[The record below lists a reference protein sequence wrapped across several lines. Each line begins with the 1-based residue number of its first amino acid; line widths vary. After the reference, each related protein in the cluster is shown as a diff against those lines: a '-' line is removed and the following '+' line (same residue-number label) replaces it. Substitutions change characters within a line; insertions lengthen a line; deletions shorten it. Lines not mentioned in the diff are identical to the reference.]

1 MAFALT
7 SKLYPANHKT
17 VFVLDHTPYFGISC
31 ENPIEFE
38 FLKSRAPGFIP
49 MNPISKSLWTSSV
62 ESAIEYCRIVWDLF
76 PQGKLVRFIA
86 SDTVAHI
93 LNTWSPTQQNLTH
106 IMNGMSLIG
115 VPPPPHPPP
124 SIRSVSTPL
133 DYTVLHGLRAAIE
146 ALSEVT
152 DLQQEKIKSS
162 LDGQKILNKCRV
174 ICITSARDNDS
185 MKRLEDI
192 FLTVLKQQN
201 KVAAVSE
208 RLLTIDHCHLVIIN
222 TFPINIE
229 SEVNNHPPKNLAPI
243 LTTEVHSIKAPQI
256 PNKLSSLILE
266 HYDLASTTVT
276 GIPMKE
282 EQNASS
288 SANYDVEIFHASS
301 AHTAILKGNASDSA
315 AIRTIKEG
323 LEYETTTLKW
333 CTPRGVSGSELQNCT
348 CMHRITPVDVNSRPS
363 LCLINFLLNGRSVM
377 LEMPRKAGGKITSH
391 LLAAHGGEIFIHTL
405 CTARSVLE
413 DPPSISEGCG
423 GRVTDYRIPD
433 FGVLINQNTLFPIKV
448 KSSDEG
454 PQPIQKMKTRLSRL
468 TRYWPLTISSTLIF
482 NLKNYFDPL
491 PTLITKEKISD
502 EEVFQCKKIIY
513 NLISLESKM
522 EPLHP
527 LNTGQ
532 RMKGQKREE
541 QYKAMWNELEM
552 LVKNNLHTD
561 NHRSVYTCLLECHKF
576 NFEEDKIAE
585 KVELDEALNQLDNI
599 GPGKSEELPRA
610 SVIRATT
617 DSPMSPPPLASIAP
631 PLSRTMSRSRGIYNT
646 QHRTL
651 LEIFTASQDKGKSRP
666 DFAGRQGDSLVAKLY
681 PNLKTEDRGPRE
693 GMEVE

>member
-1 MAFALT
+1 MSFPLAN
-7 SKLYPANHKT
+7 KLYPANHKT
-17 VFVLDHTPYFGISC
+17 TFVLDHTPYFGISC

-38 FLKSRAPGFIP
+38 FLKSRTPGFIP

-93 LNTWSPTQQNLTH
+93 LNTWSAAQQNLTH

-115 VPPPPHPPP
+115 VPPPPPP
-124 SIRSVSTPL
+124 IRAVSTPL
-133 DYTVLHGLRAAIE
+133 DHTVLHGLRAAIE
-146 ALSEVT
+146 ALSEPT
-152 DLQQEKIKSS
+152 DLQLEKMKTAG
-162 LDGQKILNKCRV
+162 DNMKILNNTRV
-174 ICITSARDNDS
+174 ICITSARDNES

-192 FLTVLKQQN
+192 FLTVLNQQN
-201 KVAAVSE
+201 KLSATSDK
-208 RLLTIDHCHLVIIN
+208 LLPIHHCHLVIIN

-229 SEVNNHPPKNLAPI
+229 SQVNNHPAKNLSQI

-315 AIRTIKEG
+315 AIRTVKDG
-323 LEYETTTLKW
+323 MEYETTTLKW
-333 CTPRGVSGSELQNCT
+333 CTPRGMTGSELQNCT
-348 CMHRITPVDVNSRPS
+348 SMHRITPVDVNSRPS

-423 GRVTDYRIPD
+423 GRVTDYRITD
-433 FGVLINQNTLFPIKV
+433 FGLLIKQNTLLPIKV
-448 KSSDEG
+448 KNNEETE
-454 PQPIQKMKTRLSRL
+454 QPIQKMKTRLNRM
-468 TRYWPLTISSTLIF
+468 TNYWPMTISSTFIF

-491 PTLITKEKISD
+491 PTLITKDKITD
-502 EEVFQCKKIIY
+502 EEVFQCKKVIY

-527 LNTGQ
+527 LNSGQ
-532 RMKGQKREE
+532 RMKSQKREE
-541 QYKAMWNELEM
+541 QYKAMWNELET
-552 LVKNNLHTD
+552 LVKNNLHSD

-576 NFEEDKIAE
+576 NFDEDKISD
-585 KVELDEALNQLDNI
+585 KVELDEALHQLDNI
-599 GPGKSEELPRA
+599 GPGKPDSDIQRA

-617 DSPMSPPPLASIAP
+617 DSPMSPPPLTSIAP
-631 PLSRTMSRSRGIYNT
+631 PVSKNTTSNKNSGIYNN
-646 QHRTL
+646 QKSL
-651 LEIFTASQDKGKSRP
+651 LDIFMAQEKVKTRP
-666 DFAGRQGDSLVAKLY
+666 EFTGRQGDSLIWKLY
-681 PNLKTEDRGPRE
+681 PNLKTDDRGPRE
-693 GMEVE
+693 NMEVE

>member
-1 MAFALT
+1 MSFPLVN
-7 SKLYPANHKT
+7 KLYPANHKT
-17 VFVLDHTPYFGISC
+17 TFVLDHTPYFGISC

-38 FLKSRAPGFIP
+38 FLKSRTPGFIP

-93 LNTWSPTQQNLTH
+93 LNTWSSAQQNLTH

-115 VPPPPHPPP
+115 VPPPPPP
-124 SIRSVSTPL
+124 IRAVSTPL
-133 DYTVLHGLRAAIE
+133 DHTVLHGLRAAIE
-146 ALSEVT
+146 ALSEPSE
-152 DLQQEKIKSS
+152 LQLEKMQMAGDN
-162 LDGQKILNKCRV
+162 LKILNNTRV
-174 ICITSARDNDS
+174 ICITSARDNES

-192 FLTVLKQQN
+192 FLTVLNQQN
-201 KVAAVSE
+201 KLTTTTDN
-208 RLLTIDHCHLVIIN
+208 LLPIHHCHLVIIN

-229 SEVNNHPPKNLAPI
+229 SQVNNHPAKNLSQI

-301 AHTAILKGNASDSA
+301 AHTAILKGNALDSA
-315 AIRTIKEG
+315 AIRTIKDG
-323 LEYETTTLKW
+323 MEYETTTLKW
-333 CTPRGVSGSELQNCT
+333 CTPRGMTGSELQNCT
-348 CMHRITPVDVNSRPS
+348 SMHRITPVDVNSRPS

-423 GRVTDYRIPD
+423 GRVTDYRITD
-433 FGVLINQNTLFPIKV
+433 FGLLIKQNTLLPIKV
-448 KSSDEG
+448 KNNEE
-454 PQPIQKMKTRLSRL
+454 PEQPIQKMKTRLNRL
-468 TRYWPLTISSTLIF
+468 TRYWPMTISSTVIF

-491 PTLITKEKISD
+491 PTLITKDKITD
-502 EEVFQCKKIIY
+502 EEVFQCKKVIY

-527 LNTGQ
+527 LNSGQ
-532 RMKGQKREE
+532 RMKSQKREE
-541 QYKAMWNELEM
+541 QYKAMWNELET
-552 LVKNNLHTD
+552 LVKNNLHSD
-561 NHRSVYTCLLECHKF
+561 NHKSVYTCLLECHKF
-576 NFEEDKIAE
+576 NFDEDKISD
-585 KVELDEALNQLDNI
+585 KVELDEALHQLDNI
-599 GPGKSEELPRA
+599 GPGKSDSDVQRA

-617 DSPMSPPPLASIAP
+617 DSPMSPPPLTSIAP
-631 PLSRTMSRSRGIYNT
+631 TVSKHASSSKSSGLYNKKS
-646 QHRTL
+646 L
-651 LEIFTASQDKGKSRP
+651 LDIVMAQEKVKTRP
-666 DFAGRQGDSLVAKLY
+666 EFAGRQGDSLTFKLY
-681 PNLKTEDRGPRE
+681 SNLKTDDRGPRE
-693 GMEVE
+693 NMETE

>member
-1 MAFALT
+1 MAFPLIN
-7 SKLYPANHKT
+7 KLYPANHKT
-17 VFVLDHTPYFGISC
+17 IFVLDHTPYFGISC

-38 FLKSRAPGFIP
+38 FLKNRTPGFIP

-93 LNTWSPTQQNLTH
+93 LNTWNPSQQSLNH

-115 VPPPPHPPP
+115 VPPPPPPM
-124 SIRSVSTPL
+124 RAVSTPL
-133 DYTVLHGLRAAIE
+133 DHTVLHGLRAAIE
-146 ALSEVT
+146 ALSEPT
-152 DLQQEKIKSS
+152 DLQLEKTRNAG
-162 LDGQKILNKCRV
+162 DGPKIINNTRV

-192 FLTVLKQQN
+192 FLTVLNQQN
-201 KVAAVSE
+201 KLSTTSDK
-208 RLLTIDHCHLVIIN
+208 LLTIHHCHLVIIN
-222 TFPINIE
+222 TFPINME
-229 SEVNNHPPKNLAPI
+229 SQVNNHPAKNLSQI
-243 LTTEVHSIKAPQI
+243 LTTEVHSLKAPQI

-323 LEYETTTLKW
+323 MEYETTTLKW
-333 CTPRGVSGSELQNCT
+333 CTPRGMTGSELQNCT
-348 CMHRITPVDVNSRPS
+348 SMHRITPVDVNSRPS

-423 GRVTDYRIPD
+423 GRVTDYRITD
-433 FGVLINQNTLFPIKV
+433 FGMLIKQNTLLPIKV
-448 KSSDEG
+448 KNEESE
-454 PQPIQKMKTRLSRL
+454 QPIQKIKTRLNRL

-491 PTLITKEKISD
+491 PTLITKEKLTD
-502 EEVFQCKKIIY
+502 EEIFQCKKVIY

-522 EPLHP
+522 EPIHP
-527 LNTGQ
+527 PNTGQ
-532 RMKGQKREE
+532 RVKGQKREE
-541 QYKAMWNELEM
+541 QYKAMWNELET
-552 LVKNNLHTD
+552 LVKNNLHSD

-576 NFEEDKIAE
+576 NFDEDKISD
-585 KVELDEALNQLDNI
+585 KVELDEALHQLDNI
-599 GPGKSEELPRA
+599 GPGKPEVDIPRA

-617 DSPMSPPPLASIAP
+617 DSPMSPPPLTSIAQ
-631 PLSRTMSRSRGIYNT
+631 PLSRNVLSRNGGIYNT
-646 QHRTL
+646 QRTL
-651 LEIFTASQDKGKSRP
+651 LEIFTSQEKVKSRQE
-666 DFAGRQGDSLVAKLY
+666 FVGRQNDSLTWKLY
-681 PNLKTEDRGPRE
+681 SNLKTDDRGPRE
-693 GMEVE
+693 NMEVE

>member
-1 MAFALT
+1 MSFTVT

-86 SDTVAHI
+86 SDNVAHL

-115 VPPPPHPPP
+115 IPPPPPPL
-124 SIRSVSTPL
+124 RSVSTPL

-146 ALSEVT
+146 SLTEPT
-152 DLQQEKIKSS
+152 DLQQENIKNSV
-162 LDGQKILNKCRV
+162 DGQTVLNKNRV

-185 MKRLEDI
+185 MKRLEEI
-192 FLTVLKQQN
+192 FLTVLNQQN
-201 KVAAVSE
+201 KVCATSD

-229 SEVNNHPPKNLAPI
+229 SQVNNHPLKNLSPI
-243 LTTEVHSIKAPQI
+243 LSTEVHSIKAPQI

-315 AIRTIKEG
+315 AIRTIKDG

-423 GRVTDYRIPD
+423 GRVTDYRITD
-433 FGVLINQNTLFPIKV
+433 FGLLIKQHTLLPIKV
-448 KSSDEG
+448 KNVEEG
-454 PQPIQKMKTRLSRL
+454 AEPIQKMKTRLSRL

-491 PTLITKEKISD
+491 PALITKDKITD
-502 EEVFQCKKIIY
+502 EEVFQCKKVIY

-527 LNTGQ
+527 LNSGQ
-532 RMKGQKREE
+532 RVKGQKREE
-541 QYKAMWNELEM
+541 QYKAMWNELET
-552 LVKNNLHTD
+552 LLKNNLHTD
-561 NHRSVYTCLLECHKF
+561 SHRSVYTCLLECHKF
-576 NFEEDKIAE
+576 NFDEEKIAE
-585 KVELDEALNQLDNI
+585 KVELDEALNQLENI
-599 GPGKSEELPRA
+599 GPGKLEPDVPRA

-617 DSPMSPPPLASIAP
+617 DSPMSPPPLTSIAS
-631 PLSRTMSRSRGIYNT
+631 PLSRAALSRSGSIYNT
-646 QHRTL
+646 QRTL
-651 LEIFTASQDKGKSRP
+651 LEIFTSQEKGKSRP
-666 DFAGRQGDSLVAKLY
+666 EFAGRQGDSLVAKLY

>member
-1 MAFALT
+1 MSFTLS

-38 FLKSRAPGFIP
+38 FLKSRTPGFIP

-93 LNTWSPTQQNLTH
+93 LNTWSPLQQNLTH

-115 VPPPPHPPP
+115 VPPPPPP
-124 SIRSVSTPL
+124 RSVSTPM
-133 DYTVLHGLRAAIE
+133 DHTVLHGLRAAIE
-146 ALSEVT
+146 ALSEPT
-152 DLQQEKIKSS
+152 DLQQEKIRNS
-162 LDGQKILNKCRV
+162 LENHKILNRARV

-192 FLTVLKQQN
+192 FLTVLNQQN
-201 KVAAVSE
+201 KV
-208 RLLTIDHCHLVIIN
+208 
-222 TFPINIE
+222 
-229 SEVNNHPPKNLAPI
+229 
-243 LTTEVHSIKAPQI
+243 
-256 PNKLSSLILE
+256 
-266 HYDLASTTVT
+266 
-276 GIPMKE
+276 
-282 EQNASS
+282 SS
-288 SANYDVEIFHASS
+288 SFVIEIKLFE
-301 AHTAILKGNASDSA
+301 LL
-315 AIRTIKEG
+315 R
-323 LEYETTTLKW
+323 LQTTLKW
-333 CTPRGVSGSELQNCT
+333 CTPRGVTGSELQNCT

-433 FGVLINQNTLFPIKV
+433 FGAFIKQNTLLPIKI
-448 KSSDEG
+448 KTNEDAG
-454 PQPIQKMKTRLSRL
+454 QPIQKMKTRVNRL

-491 PTLITKEKISD
+491 PTLITKEKITD
-502 EEVFQCKKIIY
+502 EEVFQCKKVIY

-532 RMKGQKREE
+532 RVKGQKRED
-541 QYKAMWNELEM
+541 QYKSMWNELET
-552 LVKNNLHTD
+552 LLKNNLHSD
-561 NHRSVYTCLLECHKF
+561 NHRNVYNCLLECHKF
-576 NFEEDKIAE
+576 NFDEDKISE

-599 GPGKSEELPRA
+599 GPGKIDQDIPRA

-617 DSPMSPPPLASIAP
+617 DSPMSPPPLASINP
-631 PLSRTMSRSRGIYNT
+631 PSSRGLNRSGSIYNT
-646 QHRTL
+646 QRTL
-651 LEIFTASQDKGKSRP
+651 LEIFTSQEKSKSRP
-666 DFAGRQGDSLVAKLY
+666 DFAGRQTDSLVYKLY
-681 PNLKTEDRGPRE
+681 PNLKSDDRGPRE

>member
-1 MAFALT
+1 MSFPLAN
-7 SKLYPANHKT
+7 KLYPANHKT
-17 VFVLDHTPYFGISC
+17 TFVLDHTPYFGISC

-38 FLKSRAPGFIP
+38 FLKSRTPGFIP

-93 LNTWSPTQQNLTH
+93 LNTWSAAQQNLTH

-115 VPPPPHPPP
+115 VPPPPPP
-124 SIRSVSTPL
+124 IR
-133 DYTVLHGLRAAIE
+133 A
-146 ALSEVT
+146 
-152 DLQQEKIKSS
+152 
-162 LDGQKILNKCRV
+162 
-174 ICITSARDNDS
+174 
-185 MKRLEDI
+185 
-192 FLTVLKQQN
+192 
-201 KVAAVSE
+201 
-208 RLLTIDHCHLVIIN
+208 
-222 TFPINIE
+222 
-229 SEVNNHPPKNLAPI
+229 VNNHPAKNLSQI

-315 AIRTIKEG
+315 AIRTVKDG
-323 LEYETTTLKW
+323 MEYETTTLKW
-333 CTPRGVSGSELQNCT
+333 CTPRGMTGSELQNCT
-348 CMHRITPVDVNSRPS
+348 SMHRITPVDVNSRPS

-423 GRVTDYRIPD
+423 GRVTDYRITD
-433 FGVLINQNTLFPIKV
+433 FGLLIKQNTLLPIKV
-448 KSSDEG
+448 KNNEETE
-454 PQPIQKMKTRLSRL
+454 QPIQKMKTRLNRM
-468 TRYWPLTISSTLIF
+468 TNYWPMTISSTFIF

-491 PTLITKEKISD
+491 PTLITKDKITD
-502 EEVFQCKKIIY
+502 EEVFQCKKVIY

-527 LNTGQ
+527 LNSGQ
-532 RMKGQKREE
+532 RMKSQKREE
-541 QYKAMWNELEM
+541 QYKAMWNELET
-552 LVKNNLHTD
+552 LVKNNLHSD

-576 NFEEDKIAE
+576 NFDEDKISD
-585 KVELDEALNQLDNI
+585 KVELDEALHQLDNI
-599 GPGKSEELPRA
+599 GPGKPDSDIQRA

-617 DSPMSPPPLASIAP
+617 DSPMSPPPLTSIAP
-631 PLSRTMSRSRGIYNT
+631 PVSKNTTSNKNSGIYNN
-646 QHRTL
+646 QKSL
-651 LEIFTASQDKGKSRP
+651 LDIFMAQEKVKTRP
-666 DFAGRQGDSLVAKLY
+666 EFTGRQGDSLIWKLY
-681 PNLKTEDRGPRE
+681 PNLKTDDRGPRE
-693 GMEVE
+693 NMEVE

>member
-1 MAFALT
+1 MSFGLHN
-7 SKLYPANHKT
+7 KMYPANHKT

-31 ENPIEFE
+31 ENAIEFE
-38 FLKSRAPGFIP
+38 FLKGRTPGFIP

-62 ESAIEYCRIVWDLF
+62 ESAMEYCRIVWDLF
-76 PQGKLVRFIA
+76 PQGKLVRFFA

-93 LNTWSPTQQNLTH
+93 LNTWSSSQQTLSH
-106 IMNGMSLIG
+106 IMNGMALIG
-115 VPPPPHPPP
+115 VPPPPPPLRSTTPPP
-124 SIRSVSTPL
+124 

-146 ALSEVT
+146 SLCEPT
-152 DLQQEKIKSS
+152 ELQVENIKNG
-162 LDGQKILNKCRV
+162 DGQVLNRCRI
-174 ICITSARDNDS
+174 ICISSARDNES
-185 MKRLEDI
+185 MKRLEEI
-192 FLTVLKQQN
+192 FLSVLNQQN
-201 KVAAVSE
+201 KLVSGSDS
-208 RLLTIDHCHLVIIN
+208 LLTIDHCHLVIIN
-222 TFPINIE
+222 TFPVNIE
-229 SEVNNHPPKNLAPI
+229 PQVNNHPPKNLSAV

-323 LEYETTTLKW
+323 LEYETVTLKW
-333 CTPRGVSGSELQNCT
+333 CTPRGMSGSELQNCT
-348 CMHRITPVDVNSRPS
+348 AMFRITPVDVNSRPS

-433 FGVLINQNTLFPIKV
+433 FGLLIKQNTLLPIKT
-448 KSSDEG
+448 KGSDG
-454 PQPIQKMKTRLSRL
+454 IRPIEKVKTRLSRL

-482 NLKNYFDPL
+482 NLKQYIDPL
-491 PTLITKEKISD
+491 PVIITKDKIAD
-502 EEVFQCKKIIY
+502 EEVFICKKVIY
-513 NLISLESKM
+513 NLIALEAKM

-527 LNTGQ
+527 QNSGQ
-532 RMKGQKREE
+532 RLKGQKRDE
-541 QYKAMWNELEM
+541 QYKVMWNELET
-552 LVKNNLHTD
+552 LLKNNLHSD
-561 NHRSVYTCLLECHKF
+561 NHKAIYSCLLDCHKF
-576 NFEEDKIAE
+576 SSEDDKSTE
-585 KVELDEALNQLDNI
+585 KVELDDALNQLDNI
-599 GPGKSEELPRA
+599 GPGKDQDIPRA

-617 DSPMSPPPLASIAP
+617 DSPMSPPPLATITP
-631 PLSRTMSRSRGIYNT
+631 PFSRSTSRSSSIYNT
-646 QHRTL
+646 QRTL
-651 LEIFTASQDKGKSRP
+651 LEIFTSQDKSKGRP
-666 DFAGRQGDSLVAKLY
+666 EFAGRQGDSLVAKLY
-681 PNLKTEDRGPRE
+681 PNLKTEDRGPRSDA
-693 GMEVE
+693 GEVE